1 MTPFLDEIAVR
12 RRTRKHTNA
21 AEAVRA
27 LVRLA
32 LIARGHY
39 LKSRDDLRRDGF
51 CDEAH
56 GKMVAYLMAAKT
68 VAKWTL

>member
-1 MTPFLDEIAVR
+1 MTNFTGEIAAR
-12 RRTRKHTNA
+12 RRARKQTNA

-39 LKSRDDLRRDGF
+39 LGSREHCRDGF
-51 CDEAH
+51 CDESR
-56 GKMVAYLMAAKT
+56 GKMAAYIMAAKT